1 MLKICTVYFKG
12 LYTPDYVSNFYNSIR
27 KHTSVPFQSVCISDT
42 DVEAD
47 IVLPYNH
54 YGSIKKHWHKLKFF
68 SPLYGYQNPGDD
80 IIIMDI
86 DQVVVNNI
94 DDILNH
100 KVKDGVLLTYDAW
113 WDNKLGINGGFYK
126 FKSGTLNNIWEKFEL
141 NPEYWQ
147 NTYYERGIVHK
158 KYYGEQNYVF
168 DQAEDKYSIETVP
181 GEWLFKYTNNRKENL
196 ELQKMY
202 CEKYNADYAIMGNV
216 NKKIKIVHFAGPG
229 KTIHQNKEQWIKDN
243 WYE

>member
-158 KYYGEQNYVF
+158 KYYGEQNYVCMM
-168 DQAEDKYSIETVP
+168 AREKYKLKKLP
-181 GEWLFKYTNNRKENL
+181 GKILYKKSNDFRRDL
-196 ELQKMY
+196 ELQKIY
-202 CEKYNADYAIMGNV
+202 CKKFKTDYAIMGEAH
-216 NKKIKIVHFAGPG
+216 KYIKIIHFAGPD
-229 KTIHQNKEQWIKDN
+229 NKIKDI
-243 WYE
+243 